1 MVSTA
6 NGHGTAHRGAAVLA
20 ALGIV
25 YGDIGTSPLYAFREA
40 VHAGAGSGLSAE
52 ESVFGVL
59 SLITWALILV
69 ISIKYCIFILKADNR
84 GEGGILALIALV
96 NPARFA
102 RRWQYP
108 VVAVGLVGA
117 ALLYADGAITPAI
130 SILSAAEGVAV
141 YAPGLQSAIVPLT
154 TVVIVLL
161 FLMQR
166 QGTARISR
174 VFGPVILIWFLVI
187 GILGLVSIVGMPG
200 VLRALGPHYALRFL
214 FDEGGTS
221 LAIIGAVFLVV
232 TGGEALYADMG
243 HVGRRPIRIT
253 WFAVVLPALLLNYF
267 GQGALVLAQPDAI
280 ENPFYRLA
288 PEWAHW
294 PMIALATAAAII
306 ASQAIISGAFSL
318 TQQAVNL
325 GFLPRMRI
333 VHTAGEMRGQI
344 YVPFVNWL
352 LLAATLAA
360 VWGFGTSSALA
371 GAYGVAISALMA
383 ITTILASLVALRWG
397 YPKAV
402 VYAIAAAILFVD
414 LSFAIATFT
423 KIAVGGWFPIVGA
436 VGIVLLMLTWRTGRR
451 LLQVARD
458 KQRMPTADFVAKLA
472 EKGGIVR
479 VPGTA
484 LFLSTAT
491 AAIPRILIRHLK
503 LNHSLH
509 EEVFVVSVTTV
520 ETPRVDYDSRIAVE
534 EVSPGIRRITLRFG
548 FMETPDVPWAL
559 IAATAAGRCPELDPG
574 EVTYFV
580 GRETVVPTPGGGM
593 APWRERLFSFMSRNA
608 QMSAAHFHLPLAQVI
623 EVGIP
628 LEI

>member
-6 NGHGTAHRGAAVLA
+6 NGHGTALKGAAVLA

-40 VHAGAGSGLSAE
+40 VHAGAGSGLGAE

-69 ISIKYCIFILKADNR
+69 ISIKYCVFILKADNR

-96 NPARFA
+96 NPARFGG
-102 RRWQYP
+102 RWQY
-108 VVAVGLVGA
+108 VVIAIGLIGA

-130 SILSAAEGVAV
+130 SILSAAEGIAV
-141 YAPGLQSAIVPLT
+141 YAPRLESAIVPAT
-154 TVVIVLL
+154 TVLVLAL
-161 FLMQR
+161 FLVQR

-174 VFGPVILIWFLVI
+174 VFGPVILVWFVAI
-187 GILGLVSIVGMPG
+187 GGLGLVSIIGMPD
-200 VLRALGPHYALRFL
+200 VLRALGPHHALRFL
-214 FDEGGTS
+214 VDEGGAS

-243 HVGRRPIRIT
+243 HVGRRPIRLT

-267 GQGALVLAQPDAI
+267 GQGALVLAQPDAL

-333 VHTAGEMRGQI
+333 IHTAGEMRGQI
-344 YVPFVNWL
+344 YVPLVNWL

-397 YPKAV
+397 YPKVV
-402 VYAIAAAILFVD
+402 VYAVAATILLVD
-414 LSFAIATFT
+414 VSFAVATFT

-436 VGIVLLMLTWRTGRR
+436 VGIVLLTLTWRTGRR

-458 KQRMPTADFVAKLA
+458 EQRMPTAEFVAKLA
-472 EKGGIVR
+472 EKGAIVR

-484 LFLSTAT
+484 MFLSTAT
-491 AAIPRILIRHLK
+491 ATIPRILIRHLK

-509 EEVFVVSVTTV
+509 EEVFVVSVITV
-520 ETPRVDYDSRIAVE
+520 ETPRVDYESRIEIEDVT
-534 EVSPGIRRITLRFG
+534 PGIRRITLRFG

-559 IAATAAGRCPELDPG
+559 IAATAAGRCPELDPS